1 MAEGAIEDPFG
12 EYLEQEP
19 ASGGYSPTAA
29 PAASPDD
36 AAYQLRLLAE
46 SSRRQEQLLG
56 KVCSLLVNLD
66 EKLGAVANNQERLEV
81 KMERMAEDGAF
92 AGGGGGGGGGDATRR
107 DSGSGRG
114 AIVGP
119 PGSRGSLPAAGP
131 AGPSK
136 EELARQEAARI
147 AAERSRI
154 EAENARRA
162 EELARKKV
170 QAEKDSKEEAER
182 QRILEEKRKEEER
195 QRKSL
200 LEKKTTGLMTD
211 LIGGGGGGGGGLF
224 GDDGPAKARKNK
236 GGLFDDD

>member
-19 ASGGYSPTAA
+19 ATGGYSPTAA
-29 PAASPDD
+29 AATSPDD

-92 AGGGGGGGGGDATRR
+92 SGGGGGGGGATRR

-114 AIVGP
+114 MIVGP
-119 PGSRGSLPAAGP
+119 PGSRGAMPTAGP
-131 AGPSK
+131 SGPSK
-136 EELARQEAARI
+136 EEVARQEAERI

-162 EELARKKV
+162 EELARKRV
-170 QAEKDSKEEAER
+170 EAEKHAQEEAER

-200 LEKKTTGLMTD
+200 LEKKTTGLMDD
-211 LIGGGGGGGGGLF
+211 LVGGSGGGGGGLF
-224 GDDGPAKARKNK
+224 GDDLPKKAKKG